1 MSVGKFILPLWFFL
15 GFAIGIMY
23 IYISNPKP
31 KIIIK
36 HPTPD
41 NAGKVVYHDKEQNCY
56 KYMADEIKCPED
68 PSLAVNHPLV
78 LSN

>member
-1 MSVGKFILPLWFFL
+1 MNIGKYLNAKWLII
-15 GFAIGIMY
+15 GFAIGIFY
-23 IYISNPKP
+23 VYISIPKP

-56 KYMADEIKCPED
+56 KYMAEEIKCPTD
-68 PSLAVNHPLV
+68 PNLAVNHPIV
-78 LSN
+78 LG